1 MRLAKRAAGL
11 ILSVLICR
19 CPVFPGT
26 YTPDLITQRRFIMAA
41 EPQDRVYVRVKDVAG
56 NDFICPL
63 DALKQTSQATD
74 AELDNCVDDA
84 TVKRYSGNI
93 KIKE

>member
-1 MRLAKRAAGL
+1 MSVFVCSPGPTAAGIGPHL
-11 ILSVLICR
+11 GLS
-19 CPVFPGT
+19 T
-26 YTPDLITQRRFIMAA
+26 ARRFVMAT
-41 EPQDRVYVRVKDVAG
+41 EPQDRVYVRVKDGAG

-63 DALKQTSQATD
+63 DALKKPNQASD
-74 AELDNCVDDA
+74 EELENCVDDA

>member
-1 MRLAKRAAGL
+1 
-11 ILSVLICR
+11 
-19 CPVFPGT
+19 
-26 YTPDLITQRRFIMAA
+26 MAA
-41 EPQDRVYVRVKDVAG
+41 ENQDPVYVRVKDAVG

-63 DALKQTSQATD
+63 DALKRPDQVTD
-74 AELDNCVDDA
+74 EELDQCVDDA

>member
-1 MRLAKRAAGL
+1 
-11 ILSVLICR
+11 
-19 CPVFPGT
+19 
-26 YTPDLITQRRFIMAA
+26 MAA

>member
-1 MRLAKRAAGL
+1 
-11 ILSVLICR
+11 
-19 CPVFPGT
+19 
-26 YTPDLITQRRFIMAA
+26 MAA
-41 EPQDRVYVRVKDVAG
+41 EPQDRVYVRVKDAAG

-63 DALKQTSQATD
+63 DALKKTSQATD